1 MEGYKVCVYAIAK
14 DEAKFAARW
23 AESMSEADA
32 VYVLDTGSSDD
43 TVKIL
48 QAHGV
53 NVRSEII
60 TPWRFDAARNR
71 SLELVPEDAMQWVP
85 SYTL

>member
-1 MEGYKVCVYAIAK
+1 MPSKRDGAGKLRLPRAGGAGFPQNKIRETGSDMEGYKVCVYAIAK

-48 QAHGV
+48 QAHG
-53 NVRSEII
+53 
-60 TPWRFDAARNR
+60 
-71 SLELVPEDAMQWVP
+71 
-85 SYTL
+85 